1 MDKKIK
7 HHLAVILDKSGS
19 MESIA
24 QQAITTYN
32 EQVQTARARAK
43 DFDISVTLVTFNY
56 DINFTRFAEPI
67 DGVKDLTQDEYRP
80 NGGTP
85 LNDAVAI
92 TIEKIKEWVEK
103 QNEKVDVLVCI
114 ISDGEE
120 NQSKKYPGV
129 GNKELAEIV
138 QTMQQKHGWTFTY
151 AGTNDYDLSKTAKA
165 MNIPMANV
173 TSFAR
178 SVQGTMKF
186 AHAHNAASRNYY
198 DTRSAQNYAGS
209 IDQLSAPVAC
219 FYTNTKTDGGANNVD
234 TNQTKS
240 VTENTT
246 NKKAKK

>member
-1 MDKKIK
+1 
-7 HHLAVILDKSGS
+7 

-67 DGVKDLTQDEYRP
+67 DGVKDLTTDEYRP

-138 QTMQQKHGWTFTY
+138 QTMQQKHGWTFSY
-151 AGTNDYDLSKTAKA
+151 AGTDDFDLSKIAKS
-165 MNIPMANV
+165 MNIPVGNV
-173 TSFAR
+173 QSFAR

-198 DTRSAQNYAGS
+198 DTRSMQNYAGA
-209 IDQLSAPVAC
+209 IDQLSAPVSC
-219 FYTNTKTDGGANNVD
+219 FYTDTKTGGDGSNNVD

-240 VTENTT
+240 VTANTT
-246 NKKAKK
+246 NKKEKK